1 MEINFNHMLGITVIL
16 IIILFYLSLLTNPS
30 PLSDTVDKDKNS
42 FIKPENKLYYLF
54 HNISSGKKLNLK
66 GKCQTNYYTEYT
78 LPTELKVYLKKS
90 ITEILETIHDVS
102 NSLFSIN
109 QITNVYEQID
119 SNDNRRYIL
128 KTTITDIN
136 EYYNVSLIVDLIY
149 YREELYINYIH
160 VDTASN
166 STLINYYD
174 RMDSNI
180 RMGILDNKDTFSDNI
195 RILLD
200 EHYNS
205 GYDLINIYPDKE
217 AIIDGALSMNS
228 LSNYYFPSNMSND
241 SIKHYEDSGL
251 DGLVKSFLPQ
261 NITSVQA
268 PSFCSKEDINWDMT
282 ASNFSS
288 EKSNSCIMNNN
299 QTIAKYNVP
308 WQGPGLFF
316 DRSGVRF

>member
-1 MEINFNHMLGITVIL
+1 MEINFNHILGITVIL
-16 IIILFYLSLLTNPS
+16 IIIIFYSSLLTNSS
-30 PLSDTVDKDKNS
+30 PLSDTVNKDTNS
-42 FIKPENKLYYLF
+42 FVKPENKLYYLF
-54 HNISSGKKLNLK
+54 HNISSGKKLTLK
-66 GKCQTNYYTEYT
+66 GKCKTNYYTEYT
-78 LPTELKVYLKKS
+78 IPTDLKVYLKKS
-90 ITEILETIHDVS
+90 LTDIFETVHDIS
-102 NSLFSIN
+102 HTLFSIN

-119 SNDNRRYIL
+119 KSDNRRYIL
-128 KTTITDIN
+128 KVTITDIN
-136 EYYNVSLIVDLIY
+136 EYYTVSLIVDLAY
-149 YREELYINYIH
+149 HRKDMYLNYIH
-160 VDTASN
+160 VDTSSN
-166 STLINYYD
+166 STLINNYD

-205 GYDLINIYPDKE
+205 GYDIINIYPDKE
-217 AIIDGALSMNS
+217 SNVDGALSMNS

-241 SIKHYEDSGL
+241 SIKQYEENGL

-268 PSFCSKEDINWDMT
+268 PSFCSKEEINWDMT

-288 EKSNSCIMNNN
+288 EKGDECILNNN